1 MNETNFTENSYEQ
14 AIIALFGEM
23 GYRYECGYDI
33 ERDPRNPL
41 HEEVLMASLRR
52 VNPGMTGYA
61 LDELVKQLKEID
73 GADLVAQNET
83 FTDYLQNGIPVED
96 KVNGE
101 YRTVNAKLV
110 DYENPEKND
119 FRIVNQWTVEEYAT
133 KRCDLIVMVN
143 GLPLVVMELKSPTNE
158 GVGEDDAYNQIKAY
172 QKQIP
177 SLFVYNAFNVISDM
191 LTTRVGTLTAKQER
205 YMEWKTKDG
214 EYESNTVADYTTF
227 FQGIFD
233 KHRLLD
239 LIQNFLCFDKADGKA
254 WKILG
259 AYHQYF
265 AVNKALQRTKVAVS
279 GDGKIGVFW
288 HTQGSGKSFS
298 MLFFTHLIIKHFA
311 ESTILVV
318 TDRKDLDQQLYGQ
331 FGRCKDFLRTEPVNA
346 TSRTELI
353 ELLKNRQSGGIIFT
367 TIQKFEEG

>member
-14 AIIALFGEM
+14 AIIALFEEM

-41 HEEVLMASLRR
+41 YEEVLMASLRR
-52 VNPGMTGYA
+52 VNPGMTEYA
-61 LDELVKQLKEID
+61 LGELVKQLKEID

-101 YRTVNAKLV
+101 YRTVNARLIN
-110 DYENPEKND
+110 YEHPEKND
-119 FRIVNQWTVEEYAT
+119 FRIVNQWTVEQFAT

-143 GLPLVVMELKSPTNE
+143 GLPLVVMELKSPSNE

-214 EYESNTVADYTTF
+214 EYESTTIADYTTF
-227 FQGIFD
+227 FQGIFQ
-233 KHRLLD
+233 KARLLD

-259 AYHQYF
+259 AYQQYF
-265 AVNKALQRTKVAVS
+265 AVNNALQRTVDAV
-279 GDGKIGVFW
+279 
-288 HTQGSGKSFS
+288 
-298 MLFFTHLIIKHFA
+298 
-311 ESTILVV
+311 
-318 TDRKDLDQQLYGQ
+318 
-331 FGRCKDFLRTEPVNA
+331 
-346 TSRTELI
+346 
-353 ELLKNRQSGGIIFT
+353 
-367 TIQKFEEG
+367 